1 MDEVQNQ
8 EEVKTEETTEQPAE
22 GLMSNATLEKEETT
36 QDEGMATKSA
46 DQVVEGE
53 DLENVEFER
62 PDYFPE
68 KFWDKKDGPDVEGI
82 AKGYTELEKAFH
94 KKK

>member
-1 MDEVQNQ
+1 MDEVLNQ
-8 EEVKTEETTEQPAE
+8 EELKTEETTEQLAEQPAE

-46 DQVVEGE
+46 DQVIEGE

-62 PDYFPE
+62 PDYFP
-68 KFWDKKDGPDVEGI
+68 
-82 AKGYTELEKAFH
+82 
-94 KKK
+94 